1 MDPACIGHC
10 WIRSLLDSFISLITQ
25 GISFGPFTIMVNQTL
40 KLQYERDR
48 ASYLEALAGY
58 MKQITIAGF
67 ESDSIPM
74 MFSTFD
80 DRGGYGGIMCTG
92 ALLKRAFLSRMK
104 AQEDYLQASFQGHLD
119 SGKSIDQTFK
129 LSKDVVVEQIA
140 SGFYSKLMILLQHVN
155 VKGNG
160 KPAEQPFYAAFNGEN
175 ANGTVATLRQTC
187 TKSQSELD
195 ILFKD
200 LSLAHLKNKI
210 LH

>member
-1 MDPACIGHC
+1 
-10 WIRSLLDSFISLITQ
+10 
-25 GISFGPFTIMVNQTL
+25 MVNQTL

-58 MKQITIAGF
+58 MKQISIAGF

-104 AQEDYLQASFQGHLD
+104 AQEDYLQASFQGRLD

-129 LSKDVVVEQIA
+129 LSKVHCRRADNQRILFETI
-140 SGFYSKLMILLQHVN
+140 FKCILLN
-155 VKGNG
+155 RFCFND
-160 KPAEQPFYAAFNGEN
+160 FIAAC
-175 ANGTVATLRQTC
+175 QC
-187 TKSQSELD
+187 
-195 ILFKD
+195 
-200 LSLAHLKNKI
+200 
-210 LH
+210 